1 MATHDHGADQTSGE
15 QSVRRLALVVL
26 INVVGFSF
34 ELAGGLLFGSVALL
48 SDAFHMLFDA
58 LAYVIALG
66 ATVVARRSNPGG
78 RWSYGLHRIEPFAA
92 FLNGVLLIPMV
103 LFILYE
109 SYQRFLSPVE
119 INTTMTLLLATGG
132 LGINLAAVYVLQG
145 GEMSL
150 NERGAFYH
158 LLGDAGASIAVIVS
172 TLVVR
177 FTGLSVVDP
186 ATAVVIAGLIVWSA
200 LFLLRESGAIFFQ
213 GSPVDVED
221 VRAALASLDGVETVE
236 DVHVWSL
243 SSQITVAT
251 VFVVDATTTLDERDT
266 LVTRI
271 HETLTG
277 EFGITHAT
285 VEVVRQHHDHSLT

>member
-1 MATHDHGADQTSGE
+1 
-15 QSVRRLALVVL
+15 
-26 INVVGFSF
+26 
-34 ELAGGLLFGSVALL
+34 
-48 SDAFHMLFDA
+48 
-58 LAYVIALG
+58 
-66 ATVVARRSNPGG
+66 
-78 RWSYGLHRIEPFAA
+78 
-92 FLNGVLLIPMV
+92 MV

-251 VFVVDATTTLDERDT
+251 VFVVDATTTIDERDT

>member
-1 MATHDHGADQTSGE
+1 
-15 QSVRRLALVVL
+15 
-26 INVVGFSF
+26 
-34 ELAGGLLFGSVALL
+34 
-48 SDAFHMLFDA
+48 
-58 LAYVIALG
+58 
-66 ATVVARRSNPGG
+66 
-78 RWSYGLHRIEPFAA
+78 
-92 FLNGVLLIPMV
+92 MV
-103 LFILYE
+103 LFIMYE
-109 SYQRFLSPVE
+109 SYQRFLSPVK

-186 ATAVVIAGLIVWSA
+186 VTAVVIAGLIVWSA
-200 LFLLRESGAIFFQ
+200 LLLLRESGAIFFQ

-236 DVHVWSL
+236 DVHIWAL

-251 VFVVDATTTLDERDT
+251 VFVVDATVTLDERDT

-271 HETLTG
+271 HETLEG
-277 EFGITHAT
+277 EFGITHA
-285 VEVVRQHHDHSLT
+285 RRSKS